1 VTAAASPQRRR
12 PLAGLRT
19 PPWLWVWLVYLLAE
33 LPPAITSFY
42 PSFAEIS
49 GTRMPAA
56 LGGTGFIMVA
66 RLVSI
71 FVGVLYVMLVAGLA
85 AVVFPQ
91 LRGRWVERRFRLASD
106 DRPVIAEMQWFVDC
120 YDPSVRLRVSL
131 RADQM
136 ARIYP
141 VGWRTAR
148 IAVFRPLTVL
158 WRRDREAA
166 QAVLLHELAHRR
178 QGDQLITGLGSPF
191 VWLIRIGVPAY
202 IVLVVIPVA
211 LFLAGGGGLM
221 APFTASLTAT
231 VAGFIPSFVF
241 LPVVALWLAEL
252 DADQQA
258 AQAVGPGALR
268 RALQAGAGPRGHLA
282 ARVMA
287 LLSHPPQRLRM
298 RRAAA
303 RPAASVAL
311 MTAWPVSMAVFV
323 LVFPFVLDAPLLSS
337 QYMSLG
343 TWDKVGLH
351 TELGYDMPIVIATA
365 VVLLAWPALAG
376 LWGRLWSPGPRPGG
390 GQPWWP
396 SLAATALPLGVLLLF
411 LASPPLSQQAIAR
424 AGPPVSLPGN
434 CSPAARWFFTD
445 GTAGDDVG
453 TVFYQVAEA
462 EGSRPAMAAAVQR
475 VDAAIQAALRNP
487 PPGTARSV
495 YIMSMTEYRAAAQ
508 DFADGNTTA
517 AANEELDASRLYA
530 QAIDLVGAVASQIQN
545 SAGCDLSG
553 N

>member
-1 VTAAASPQRRR
+1 VTAAASPQGRR
-12 PLAGLRT
+12 PLARLRT

-42 PSFAEIS
+42 PSLSEIS
-49 GTRMPAA
+49 GMRMPAA
-56 LGGTGFIMVA
+56 LGGAGFIMVA

-91 LRGRWVERRFRLASD
+91 LRGRRVERRFGLASD

-202 IVLVVIPVA
+202 VVLVVIPVA

-221 APFTASLTAT
+221 ASFTVGLAASIAGQFPF
-231 VAGFIPSFVF
+231 FVF

-258 AQAVGPGALR
+258 AQAVGPDALR
-268 RALQAGAGPRGHLA
+268 RALQAGAGPRAHLP

-303 RPAASVAL
+303 RPAGSVAL

-323 LVFPFVLDAPLLSS
+323 PVFPFVLAAPLLPS
-337 QYMSLG
+337 MSLG

-351 TELGYDMPIVIATA
+351 TELGYDMPMVIATA

-396 SLAATALPLGVLLLF
+396 SLTAAALPAGVLLLF
-411 LASPPLSQQAIAR
+411 LASPPLSQQEIAR
-424 AGPPVSLPGN
+424 AGTPVSLPGN

-445 GTAGDDVG
+445 STAGDDVG
-453 TVFYQVAEA
+453 TLFYQVVEA
-462 EGSRPAMAAAVQR
+462 EGSKPAMAAAVRR
-475 VDAAIQAALRNP
+475 VDAAIQAALRDP
-487 PPGTARSV
+487 PPGAARPV

-508 DFADGNTTA
+508 DFAGGDTTA
-517 AANEELDASRLYA
+517 AANEELDASRLCA
-530 QAIDLVGAVASQIQN
+530 KAVGQVGAVASQIQN
-545 SAGCDLSG
+545 SAGCDLPG
-553 N
+553 G